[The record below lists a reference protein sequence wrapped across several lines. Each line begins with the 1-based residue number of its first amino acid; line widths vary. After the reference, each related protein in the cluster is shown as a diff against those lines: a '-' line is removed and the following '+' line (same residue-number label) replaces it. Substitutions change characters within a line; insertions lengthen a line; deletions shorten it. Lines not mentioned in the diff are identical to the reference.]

1 MNKTPTEAAKTHA
14 RHRRYGIA
22 AGVGICAL
30 VVVGFLGF
38 ERYERVS
45 YARTNA
51 ALADVKS
58 ATSTAPAVAPLPAI
72 PALPPLD
79 TVLYD
84 KLILQV
90 ANLPVPKVVKTAT
103 TATSTPTSTPVTAP
117 AVKPSKWPVKA
128 AYPLPGAVLPFHR
141 IVAYYGNFYSTKMG
155 VLGEYPTAQMLS
167 MLQAEVVKWQAA
179 DPTIPVIPAIHY
191 IAVTAQGS
199 AGADGKYRARMPDSE
214 IMKAITLGR
223 SINGLTFLD
232 IQPGL
237 STPELETPYF
247 DKYMAMP
254 DVHLGI
260 DPEFSMTGK
269 GSKKPGTVI
278 GTMDASD
285 INWVTAHLAAI
296 VDADHIPPKILVIHR
311 FTQGMVTN
319 YQNIILRPEVQIVM
333 DMDGW
338 GHQSNKLNAYHDY
351 IQQEPVQFTGFK
363 LFYKNDVKSGSTMLT
378 PAQLLALSPQPL
390 YIQFQ

>member
-1 MNKTPTEAAKTHA
+1 MKKKGGINAKYDK
-14 RHRRYGIA
+14 HRLYGIA
-22 AGVGICAL
+22 AGVGVFAL
-30 VVVGFLGF
+30 ASGSFLGF
-38 ERYERVS
+38 EHYERVT
-45 YARTNA
+45 YTRTST
-51 ALADVKS
+51 ALADVKG
-58 ATSTAPAVAPLPAI
+58 TAVQAPIVPAAPE
-72 PALPPLD
+72 LPPLD
-79 TVLYD
+79 TALYD
-84 KLILQV
+84 KLLARIT
-90 ANLPVPKVVKTAT
+90 NLPVPTPTVATAT
-103 TATSTPTSTPVTAP
+103 GATVTPAKVPL
-117 AVKPSKWPVKA
+117 PSKWPVKT

-141 IVAYYGNFYSTKMG
+141 IVAYYGNFYSKQMG

-167 MLQAEVVKWQAA
+167 MLNAEVAKWQAA
-179 DPTIPVIPAIHY
+179 DPTVPVIPAIHY

-199 AGADGKYRARMPDSE
+199 AGADGKYRARMPESE

-223 SINGLTFLD
+223 SIKGLTFLD

-237 STPELETPYF
+237 STPEAEISYF

-278 GTMDASD
+278 GTMSASD
-285 INWVTAHLAAI
+285 INFVTAHLAKI
-296 VDADHIPPKILVIHR
+296 VDDNHLPPKILIIHR
-311 FTQGMVTN
+311 FTEGMVTD
-319 YQNIILRPEVQIVM
+319 YKNIVTRPEVQVIM

-338 GHQSNKLNAYHDY
+338 GHQSNKLTAYHDY

-363 LFYKNDVKSGSTMLT
+363 LFYKNDVKGGSSILT
-378 PAQLLALSPQPL
+378 PAQLLKLSPQPL

>member
-1 MNKTPTEAAKTHA
+1 MSKKTSDPAAQRG
-14 RHRRYGIA
+14 RHHHYGIA
-22 AGVGICAL
+22 LGVGVCAI
-30 VVVGFLGF
+30 VTAGFLGF
-38 ERYERVS
+38 ERYERVT
-45 YARTNA
+45 YARATT
-51 ALADVKS
+51 ALADVKA
-58 ATSTAPAVAPLPAI
+58 ATVTAPAASTV

-79 TVLYD
+79 TALYD
-84 KLILQV
+84 KLMLQV
-90 ANLPVPKVVKTAT
+90 ANLPVPKIAPPST
-103 TATSTPTSTPVTAP
+103 TASGAATVSTVVP
-117 AVKPSKWPVKA
+117 KPSKWPVKGP
-128 AYPLPGAVLPFHR
+128 YPLPGAVLPFHR
-141 IVAYYGNFYSTKMG
+141 IVAYYGNFYSKQMG

-167 MLQAEVVKWQAA
+167 MLATEVAKWQAA

-199 AGADGKYRARMPDSE
+199 PGADGMYRLRMPDSE
-214 IMKAITLGR
+214 IMKAITLAR

-237 STPELETPYF
+237 STAEIETPLF

-254 DVHLGI
+254 DVNLGI
-260 DPEFSMTGK
+260 DPEFSMASK
-269 GSKKPGTVI
+269 GKKPGTVI

-311 FTQGMVTN
+311 FTETMVTN
-319 YQNIILRPEVQIVM
+319 VPNIVLRPEVQIVM

-338 GHQSNKLNAYHDY
+338 GHQANKLTAYQDF
-351 IQQEPVQFTGFK
+351 IADEPVQFAGFK
-363 LFYKNDVKSGSTMLT
+363 LFYKNDVKNDGTMLT
-378 PAQLLALSPQPL
+378 PAQLLKLSPQPL